1 MKNNKPTII
10 VLSLVILLSLVF
22 VVYSLTNKEKH
33 KATKDDRYDP
43 NVMKQINIPA
53 TSELGYNKNN
63 ALPDDAV
70 LYLISDAT
78 AGYRA
83 NKMFLNKPGEQI
95 EGSAELTDVL
105 IWVTSDDRML
115 YANASLSI
123 DMLKSPS
130 AQRDSDILKIFK
142 DSSVLISVN
151 GFQLPEDYESGQF
164 SFSIPV
170 MLEIN
175 SVKKE
180 VIFDV
185 NAVTNDSTF
194 DVSGEATVLMSDF
207 GVEAPSLLN
216 VFNVDDSIILKFQ
229 IQGMPESSIDIED
242 PVSGL

>member
-1 MKNNKPTII
+1 
-10 VLSLVILLSLVF
+10 
-22 VVYSLTNKEKH
+22 
-33 KATKDDRYDP
+33 
-43 NVMKQINIPA
+43 
-53 TSELGYNKNN
+53 
-63 ALPDDAV
+63 
-70 LYLISDAT
+70 
-78 AGYRA
+78 
-83 NKMFLNKPGEQI
+83 
-95 EGSAELTDVL
+95 
-105 IWVTSDDRML
+105 ML

-207 GVEAPSLLN
+207 GVEAPSLLK